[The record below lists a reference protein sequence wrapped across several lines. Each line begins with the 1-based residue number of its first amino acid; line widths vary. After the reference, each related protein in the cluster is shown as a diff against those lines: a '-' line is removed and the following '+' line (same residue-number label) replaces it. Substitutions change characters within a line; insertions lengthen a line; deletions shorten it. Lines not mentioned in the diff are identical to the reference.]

1 MRRSRQ
7 QTLRFPSGW
16 GGRREGAG
24 RKPSPG
30 SGMPH
35 ISRERFASRHP
46 CHVTFRVRDD
56 VPSLR
61 AVRFVREFERSLR
74 QIRSRPGCRVVQYSI
89 QGNHVHMLVEA
100 AGPDSLGRGM
110 KSVGARLARAVN
122 RVSRRRGPVL
132 ADRYHLRA
140 LKTPRE
146 VRNALAYVL
155 LNTRRHARSAAKRV
169 GKAVRID
176 PASSGRWFDGWR
188 GGVELARD
196 PPAVA
201 DAHTWLLGQGWRR
214 HGRIGLD
221 EIPARA

>member
-1 MRRSRQ
+1 MRRDRQ
-7 QTLRFPSGW
+7 QGLRFPSGW

-24 RKPSPG
+24 RRPSPD

-35 ISRERFASRHP
+35 LSRERFASRHP
-46 CHVTFRVRDD
+46 CHVSFRVRED

-61 AVRFVREFERSLR
+61 SVRFVREFERSLR
-74 QIRSRPGCRVVQYSI
+74 QIRRRAGCRVVQYSI

-100 AGPDSLGRGM
+100 AGPDALGRGM

-122 RVSRRRGPVL
+122 RVFRRRGPVL
-132 ADRYHLRA
+132 SDRYHARV

-155 LNTRRHARSAAKRV
+155 LNARRHAGRRA
-169 GKAVRID
+169 GKLGAVD
-176 PASSGRWFDGWR
+176 PASSGRWFEGWR
-188 GGVELARD
+188 RSTGPARD
-196 PPAVA
+196 APAVA
-201 DAHTWLLGQGWRR
+201 GAHTWLLRKGWRR

-221 EIPARA
+221 EIPARP

>member
-1 MRRSRQ
+1 
-7 QTLRFPSGW
+7 
-16 GGRREGAG
+16 
-24 RKPSPG
+24 
-30 SGMPH
+30 MPH